1 MHSWLVVCVGSVKK
15 KNFLHRRK
23 QRARE
28 VLPSTTEARF
38 VSNQM
43 KIVGASG
50 KRVRSSTVE
59 LINAAFRFFIEIGGE
74 NSMQLCLRKEA

>member
-1 MHSWLVVCVGSVKK
+1 M
-15 KNFLHRRK
+15 HRRFTK

-38 VSNQM
+38 VSNHQM

-50 KRVRSSTVE
+50 KRLRRRTAE

-74 NSMQLCLRKEA
+74 NSMQKLCLRKEA